1 MHRRYFE
8 DLIATA
14 IAADAEANAPL
25 EEVLTEEEREEVAS
39 LRQAVD
45 ALSEKYEGILGSLRV
60 DEVRACSN
68 KSVCCQRCQMQPVCS
83 ARRWTLRRWA

>member
-1 MHRRYFE
+1 MMLHRYFE

-45 ALSEKYEGILGSLRV
+45 ELSEKYEGILDSLRA
-60 DEVRACSN
+60 DEVRAC
-68 KSVCCQRCQMQPVCS
+68 
-83 ARRWTLRRWA
+83 AL